1 MKQRVF
7 FKRGSISISETVVK
21 FDEIVIPLRQVSF
34 MNITQ
39 QPTGLF
45 WMIFIFCAI
54 SIIGTAMSGYDNG
67 QFYTT
72 PNMEIAFALAVVIGV
87 VSLFFALKPKQYL
100 SVKSSSGHVHTIW
113 SREYGDLSS
122 IKNRIEEALLG
133 IYADHNE

>member
-45 WMIFIFCAI
+45 WMIFIICAI

-72 PNMEIAFALAVVIGV
+72 PNMEIAFAVAVVIGV

-100 SVKSSSGHVHTIW
+100 SVKSSSGHGHTIW

-122 IKNRIEEALLG
+122 IKNGIEEALLG